1 MNHNIQ
7 QVLLKSLRNLPQTRH
22 FDQINIKIFR
32 FIQDDDK
39 TVIKIKFAKFSGSLK
54 TQYPINK
61 HNKLPERFFPFRQLV
76 RLSN

>member
-1 MNHNIQ
+1 MNHNIR

-39 TVIKIKFAKFSGSLK
+39 TVIK
-54 TQYPINK
+54 
-61 HNKLPERFFPFRQLV
+61 
-76 RLSN
+76 